1 MAYGKS
7 HVSDHRSASSL
18 FVDIPILTLTISK
31 LGKIFSREHTDFFFL
46 FLPEKSF
53 LTFHARRQFA

>member
-7 HVSDHRSASSL
+7 HVSDLRSASSL

-31 LGKIFSREHTDFFFL
+31 PGKIYSREHTDFFFL
-46 FLPEKSF
+46 IFTGKKVFDISC
-53 LTFHARRQFA
+53 